1 MVKNLIRIVC
11 LVVFFVC
18 LRLMEKKNGEHT
30 LAAIYLM
37 NSVFVLFT
45 VDFFIHD

>member
-1 MVKNLIRIVC
+1 MVKNLIRIAC

-18 LRLMEKKNGEHT
+18 LRLMEKRKGEHA

-37 NSVFVLFT
+37 DSLIVLVA
-45 VDFFIHD
+45 VDYIHI